1 MTPASSSPTWSV
13 IVSSCDAYSDLWPF
27 FFHFFEQRWPQAPR
41 PLYLVSNF
49 QTFDHPGVRTL
60 AVGPDRSWGETIHA
74 ALEKIPDEFV
84 VFLLDDFFLDQTI
97 PAGWV
102 ENLVAQL
109 DQAGGDFVSVYHVA
123 KGGTPLAKDSL
134 LSVIGERMECP
145 GFHAGIFRR
154 SYLMKLAAAGEN
166 IWRTES
172 LMRDDALDRNFKQFS
187 LTEASP
193 FRLTYVESVR
203 GRFWKKN
210 GLEFLRQNG
219 LKPDLWRRPCPPGG
233 DDPVSKVIRSLYKRR
248 MHWMEKFRPTA
259 SAKPVQP
266 LTPGTHA

>member
-60 AVGPDRSWGETIHA
+60 AVGRDRSWGATIHA

-84 VFLLDDFFLDQTI
+84 VFLLDDFFLDQTV

-123 KGGTPLAKDSL
+123 RGGTPLAKDSL
-134 LSVIGERMECP
+134 LSVIRERMECP

-187 LTEASP
+187 LTEESP

-203 GRFWKKN
+203 GRFWKPN
-210 GLEFLRQNG
+210 GVACLKQHG
-219 LKPDLWRRPCPPGG
+219 LKPDLWRRPCPPQG
-233 DDPVSKVIRSLYKRR
+233 DGVAARIIRSLHKRR
-248 MHWMEKFRPTA
+248 MHLMENFRART
-259 SAKPVQP
+259 SAKPVKP
-266 LTPGTHA
+266 LDLGAHV